1 MNKPM
6 DKNIS
11 IHTIFMKILKEKLIT
26 NVEALD
32 ILKNNSNNSKYYS
45 KLSIENLEKF
55 YKNIKLD
62 NVNRLKEELL
72 SLGFLREEQVIA
84 LINVLPEDKNDI
96 ILVLGKEIKNFNEE
110 QLNKIYETIR
120 KHL

>member
-1 MNKPM
+1 
-6 DKNIS
+6 
-11 IHTIFMKILKEKLIT
+11 MKILKEKLIT